1 MAPNQLQAKYFPNQG
16 LTDAGYIFRINKK
29 EDTGIAA
36 RCLPEGRKCAVGAC
50 FPNYLFYPIFHP
62 TLNQISLWH
71 HSRLPIGRGG

>member
-36 RCLPEGRKCAVGAC
+36 RCLPEGRKCALGAC
-50 FPNYLFYPIFHP
+50 L
-62 TLNQISLWH
+62 QI
-71 HSRLPIGRGG
+71 LPILSYTTVIPRIKCHILLNPTNPSA